1 MDFKFYV
8 SPVPKLP
15 PGEGEPSEEA
25 GTPLPGQDSAEED
38 IEEEESGTQKDSQEV
53 SDKSQGTQQ
62 LEGNNITE
70 AEALRGRQEWIVE
83 SLTFRP

>member
-1 MDFKFYV
+1 MNFKFCV
-8 SPVPKLP
+8 SPVPKLS

-25 GTPLPGQDSAEED
+25 GIPLPGQESAEED
-38 IEEEESGTQKDSQEV
+38 IEEEESGTQKDSQKV

-62 LEGNNITE
+62 LDGNNITE
-70 AEALRGRQEWIVE
+70 VEALHGRQEWIVE